1 MQVSRL
7 EEAFAMQLRAYKIPF
22 SREVRFAPP
31 RKFRFDFL
39 VGKLAIEVMGGVYSQ
54 GAHSRGKGQ
63 ERDFEKNYLALCG
76 GYRILYVSGDQVRSG
91 EAIEWVKS
99 LI

>member
-1 MQVSRL
+1 MSRL
-7 EEAFAMQLRAYKIPF
+7 EEAFALQLRAYKIPYE
-22 SREVRFAPP
+22 REKRFAPP
-31 RKFRFDFL
+31 RRFRFDFL
-39 VGKLAIEVMGGVYSQ
+39 VGKLAIELQGGVYSQ

-63 ERDFEKNYLALCG
+63 ERDFEKNYLALLE
-76 GYRILYVSGDQVRSG
+76 GYKVLYVSGDQVRSG